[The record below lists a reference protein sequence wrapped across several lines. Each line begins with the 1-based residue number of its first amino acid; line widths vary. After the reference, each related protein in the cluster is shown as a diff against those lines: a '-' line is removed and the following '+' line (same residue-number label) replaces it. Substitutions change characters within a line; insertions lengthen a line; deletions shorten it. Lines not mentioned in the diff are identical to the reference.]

1 MNKSIIKRLPGLIL
15 VLGLSMMIP
24 GSKVY
29 AYDFK
34 ALVLTENGAQH
45 EGFVNAALKWLNGV
59 AEEKNFEITVIHD
72 TRGINDDFLKN
83 YQVFI
88 QLNYP
93 PYMWTGTAKVAFM
106 KYIEEG
112 RGGWVGFHH
121 ATLLGEFDGYPMWDW
136 FSGFMGDIRFK
147 DYIPGKAAGLVNVE
161 DSGHPVI
168 KNVPASFIVTED
180 EWYTFNKNPRPNVHV
195 LATVDESSYQPDS
208 PVKMGDHPVVWTNEN
223 MKARNAYFLM
233 GHDSTLLRNE
243 AFKTMVSNAILW
255 AAAGT
260 GEAIYPRFKMLAFFS
275 REVESDH
282 VKFALD
288 AIRFFKD
295 LASGNGFVFDTT
307 SNMEFLNDAR
317 LTNYSVV
324 MMMNDFP
331 HTQMQRES
339 FQRYMEN
346 GGGWYGFHVAA
357 YNDRTTEWPWLLEFL
372 GGGVFYRNSW
382 PLLPAKLLIDDP
394 KHTVTKGLP
403 ASFISPA
410 NEWYQWKPSP
420 RERKNIKVLV
430 SVSPE
435 NYPLGLKDIIPD
447 GDLPVVWTNTNFRM
461 IYMNMGHGEHIFDDA
476 TQNKLI
482 IAGLRWVV
490 ETDMKGNVFLK

>member
-1 MNKSIIKRLPGLIL
+1 MTQSIRNGFMAFVFAIALSVSGPGNRA
-15 VLGLSMMIP
+15 
-24 GSKVY
+24 Y

-34 ALVLTENGAQH
+34 ALVLTENGGDH
-45 EGFVNAALKWLNGV
+45 EGFVIAALKWLKGL
-59 AEEKNFEITVIHD
+59 AAEKNFEITVIHD
-72 TRGINDDFLKN
+72 TRKINDEFLKN
-83 YQVFI
+83 YSVFI

-93 PYMWTGTAKVAFM
+93 PYMWTDTAKAAFM

-136 FSGFMGDIRFK
+136 FSGFMGDIQFK
-147 DYIPGKAAGLVNVE
+147 DYIPGKAAGLVHVE
-161 DSGHPVI
+161 DSGHPVM
-168 KNVPASFIVTED
+168 KNVPPGFIVTEE

-195 LATVDESSYQPDS
+195 LATVDESSYQPGS
-208 PVKMGDHPVVWTNEN
+208 SVKMGDHPVVWTNES

-233 GHDSTLLRNE
+233 GHDSSLLKND

-255 AAAGT
+255 AAAGS
-260 GEAIYPRFKMLAFFS
+260 GEAIYPRFKVLAFYS

-288 AIRFFKD
+288 AIHFFKD
-295 LASGNGFVFDTT
+295 LSSGNGFVFDTT
-307 SNMEFLNDAR
+307 SSMDYLNDAR
-317 LTNYSVV
+317 LANYSVV
-324 MMMNDFP
+324 MMLNDFP
-331 HTQMQRES
+331 HTQLQRES

-357 YNDRTTEWPWLLEFL
+357 YNDRTTGWPWLLEFL
-372 GGGVFYRNSW
+372 GGGVFYRNNW
-382 PLLPAKLLIDDP
+382 PPMPARLVIDDP
-394 KHTVTKGLP
+394 KHPVTRSLP
-403 ASFISPA
+403 SSFISPA
-410 NEWYQWKPSP
+410 NEWYQWMPSP
-420 RERKNIKVLV
+420 RERKNIRVLV

-447 GDLPVVWTNTNFRM
+447 GDLPVVWTNTSFRM
-461 IYMNMGHGEHIFDDA
+461 IYMNMGHGGHIFDDA

-490 ETDMKGNVFLK
+490 ETDKQGNVFLK